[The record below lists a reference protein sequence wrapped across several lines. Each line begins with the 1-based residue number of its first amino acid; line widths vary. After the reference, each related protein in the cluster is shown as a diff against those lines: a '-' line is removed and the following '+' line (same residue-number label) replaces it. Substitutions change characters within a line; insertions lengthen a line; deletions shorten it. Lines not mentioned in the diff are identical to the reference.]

1 MNHAIIN
8 TCSGRARS
16 SAAER
21 AAHNRL
27 VAGSNPAGPT
37 DIFHQRIDYQDRSWL
52 HRGIIFDSR
61 VATKRLSSNEKI

>member
-1 MNHAIIN
+1 MNYAIIN

-37 DIFHQRIDYQDRSWL
+37 GTVES
-52 HRGIIFDSR
+52 
-61 VATKRLSSNEKI
+61 

>member
-37 DIFHQRIDYQDRSWL
+37 DQLTVNVLPVYR
-52 HRGIIFDSR
+52 
-61 VATKRLSSNEKI
+61 